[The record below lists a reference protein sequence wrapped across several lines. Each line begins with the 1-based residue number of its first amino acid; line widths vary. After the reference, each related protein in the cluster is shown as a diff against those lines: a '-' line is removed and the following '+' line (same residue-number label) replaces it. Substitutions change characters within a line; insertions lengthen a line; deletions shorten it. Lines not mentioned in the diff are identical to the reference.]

1 MNYHTMHKKALAGI
15 MALMLG
21 GNMAHAVP
29 SKGSIAHA
37 QAPVWIQEHFK
48 CTPEFAGL
56 IRDFLNR
63 LNDTI
68 YHFLD
73 YKNNKQNCAWHIEQF
88 THRINEL
95 NTLITSGKCDKK
107 NDKADKKNEKA
118 VAECA
123 KIVKLMGEIRTE
135 IQSAKGK
142 RGVATLIAAALGA
155 KLNPV
160 IDKLKGSLPVALTIE
175 ERLKA
180 AFAYNTELSPL
191 VYIAHLTKRLEIK

>member
-1 MNYHTMHKKALAGI
+1 MKNNTMHKKALAII
-15 MALMLG
+15 MVTMLG
-21 GNMAHAVP
+21 ANMAHAVP
-29 SKGSIAHA
+29 SKGSIEHA

-48 CTPEFAGL
+48 CTPEFAEL
-56 IRDFLNR
+56 IRDFLKR

-73 YKNNKQNCAWHIEQF
+73 YKNNKHNCAWHIEQF

-107 NDKADKKNEKA
+107 NDKA